1 MPPRDLEAELL
12 QACFHGNAS
21 EVARL
26 IALGAGPNATND
38 EAAAAMGLVLR
49 LWPEACLPC
58 KCTSAVLCAI
68 QPAKLLRVT
77 ASSSK

>member
-26 IALGAGPNATND
+26 IALGADPNAVND
-38 EAAAAMGLVLR
+38 EVDAVAAL
-49 LWPEACLPC
+49 ACLKAC
-58 KCTSAVLCAI
+58 LVCECGL
-68 QPAKLLRVT
+68 
-77 ASSSK
+77 